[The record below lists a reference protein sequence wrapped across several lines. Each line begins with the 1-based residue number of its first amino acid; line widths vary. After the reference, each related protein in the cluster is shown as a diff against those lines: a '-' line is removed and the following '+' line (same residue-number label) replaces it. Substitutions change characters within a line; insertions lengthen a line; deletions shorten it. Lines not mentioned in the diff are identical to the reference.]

1 VIGAALALWAACS
14 AAPRGGASMVQTTL
28 QGRVMVRHPAAPGE
42 ARAIV
47 LLVGAPVEE
56 APPDTIAVPLEYE
69 GWLRLERTG
78 SRCWF
83 PAGQLAAVARE
94 VEASLGVG
102 RVLPTWVVGQGESG
116 GSIAVLAA
124 LQAPP
129 GLLQG
134 VVAVGFRAGLEGGR
148 EACGVD
154 RATWTSAPPA
164 TTPLVLVRPKAPA
177 WAAASGLPV
186 DDAVRL
192 GERLGR

>member
-1 VIGAALALWAACS
+1 
-14 AAPRGGASMVQTTL
+14 MVQTSL
-28 QGRVMVRHPAAPGE
+28 QGRVMVRHPATLAE
-42 ARAIV
+42 ARAVV

-78 SRCWF
+78 PRCWF
-83 PAGQLAAVARE
+83 PAGQLAGVARE
-94 VEASLGVG
+94 VEAALGVG

-154 RATWTSAPPA
+154 RTGWTAEAPA
-164 TTPLVLVRPKAPA
+164 STPLVLVRPKATA
-177 WAAASGLPV
+177 WAASSGLPV

-192 GERLGR
+192 SERLER